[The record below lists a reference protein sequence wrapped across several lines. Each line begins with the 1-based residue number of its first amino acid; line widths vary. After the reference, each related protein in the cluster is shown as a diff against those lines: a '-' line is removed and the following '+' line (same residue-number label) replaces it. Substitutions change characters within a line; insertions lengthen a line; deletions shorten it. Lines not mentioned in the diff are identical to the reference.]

1 MVAGLDEA
9 GRGCERPDAEILTN
23 NGWKIYTDVDIIN
36 DKVLSYTGD
45 GYMEWQKIEKVIE
58 KDFQGNL
65 LELKNRGIRIVV
77 TPDHYFTV
85 LRRVFKRD
93 RKNNNRLELVGYKIR
108 EERKMVTKLLSNDV
122 IPRGGKW
129 KGINKRFFKLPKLD
143 KSKEKPIDI
152 RLWVA
157 FLGIFLSEGSV
168 SYDKN
173 RGSYR
178 ITISQTESVSK
189 NQYKK
194 IYSLLGKFPFKF
206 NKFKTGFTCYNKQLY
221 AYLKRF
227 GKCYAKFIP
236 DDIKRLSPHLLNIL
250 INWMI
255 LGDGTCYT
263 NKNRK
268 KVCVY
273 YTVSKKL
280 KDDIEEVLLKAGW
293 TYHTIVRI
301 PRDGNIEGRLIKKEN
316 RVPCFEIR
324 LRRNNKAQVKSLHRK
339 KLFYKGKVF
348 CLQLQN
354 YHNFYV
360 RRNGTG
366 YFTGN
371 SLAGPVVACAVCVKP
386 GLVKPDLVIRDSK
399 KMSFRQREKA
409 FEVLTKNSFVDFGI
423 GKVSEK
429 VIDRINILE
438 ATKLAMQKA
447 VGKLKKKPDFLI
459 LDGNFKIN
467 SLIPQKPIIKADGK
481 VFSCMAAGIIAKVT
495 RDRIMQKYHKKY
507 PCYGFDRHKGYPTK
521 DHYNMLKRNG
531 FCKLHRKTFRL
542 MKIK

>member
-1 MVAGLDEA
+1 VAGLDEA

-268 KVCVY
+268 KV
-273 YTVSKKL
+273 
-280 KDDIEEVLLKAGW
+280 
-293 TYHTIVRI
+293 
-301 PRDGNIEGRLIKKEN
+301 
-316 RVPCFEIR
+316 
-324 LRRNNKAQVKSLHRK
+324 
-339 KLFYKGKVF
+339 
-348 CLQLQN
+348 
-354 YHNFYV
+354 
-360 RRNGTG
+360 
-366 YFTGN
+366 
-371 SLAGPVVACAVCVKP
+371 
-386 GLVKPDLVIRDSK
+386 
-399 KMSFRQREKA
+399 
-409 FEVLTKNSFVDFGI
+409 
-423 GKVSEK
+423 
-429 VIDRINILE
+429 
-438 ATKLAMQKA
+438 
-447 VGKLKKKPDFLI
+447 
-459 LDGNFKIN
+459 
-467 SLIPQKPIIKADGK
+467 
-481 VFSCMAAGIIAKVT
+481 
-495 RDRIMQKYHKKY
+495 
-507 PCYGFDRHKGYPTK
+507 
-521 DHYNMLKRNG
+521 
-531 FCKLHRKTFRL
+531 
-542 MKIK
+542 